1 MLFVKNRDA
10 PPWLQNAP
18 LGKPRGG
25 GGIAPPPPW
34 DKNVKYPA
42 QHHPILKYEIRKLRE
57 IVAF

>member
-18 LGKPRGG
+18 IGKPRG
-25 GGIAPPPPW
+25 GGIAPPPLET
-34 DKNVKYPA
+34 KSVKYPA
-42 QHHPILKYEIRKLRE
+42 QHPPILKYEIRKLRE